1 MVFGILSEV
10 YRIKIIEYFRARNKH
25 SLNVNLV
32 VLLNLVIF
40 VEAFLTV
47 ISTIFVQIGAART
60 CYWWVVLIL
69 SVSLAEL
76 ALHDAWRKLASSV
89 TVYAYSVLLL
99 PIWALIHGS
108 FALSGVVY
116 LVTLLLVLNM
126 VATKIQRWIINPFM
140 FFFMVGFLS
149 YEYYN
154 DNFIAVIPIDGE
166 MALYYIVIIPIAMMI
181 GMAIVVAL
189 TDTYKKEHALLE
201 EKNKELQRMMRI
213 DMLTGLYNKQFLNE
227 QIKIYMAISKRNE
240 IPLSVIVIDIDYFK
254 NYNDMYGHIQGD
266 RCLVRVAEIMNDS
279 VLRDSDSVFRF
290 GGEEFVVLL
299 HNIEQSA
306 AKVVGQRIVDNI
318 RAANI
323 KNEGSEVESVV
334 TVSVGLY
341 TFDGKKDMTTNSV
354 IRMADEALYQA
365 KNGGRNRL
373 CAL

>member
-1 MVFGILSEV
+1 
-10 YRIKIIEYFRARNKH
+10 
-25 SLNVNLV
+25 
-32 VLLNLVIF
+32 
-40 VEAFLTV
+40 
-47 ISTIFVQIGAART
+47 
-60 CYWWVVLIL
+60 
-69 SVSLAEL
+69 
-76 ALHDAWRKLASSV
+76 
-89 TVYAYSVLLL
+89 
-99 PIWALIHGS
+99 
-108 FALSGVVY
+108 
-116 LVTLLLVLNM
+116 
-126 VATKIQRWIINPFM
+126 
-140 FFFMVGFLS
+140 
-149 YEYYN
+149 
-154 DNFIAVIPIDGE
+154 
-166 MALYYIVIIPIAMMI
+166 
-181 GMAIVVAL
+181 
-189 TDTYKKEHALLE
+189 
-201 EKNKELQRMMRI
+201 
-213 DMLTGLYNKQFLNE
+213 
-227 QIKIYMAISKRNE
+227 
-240 IPLSVIVIDIDYFK
+240 
-254 NYNDMYGHIQGD
+254 MYGHIQGD